1 MKGLELK
8 SINSESNKQLINKNI
23 YNKLLEVRMDEILNM
38 SKEIDYGNLVYNFK
52 GSTPSINFTIF
63 GGQYLYQSKEI
74 TKNVCNN
81 IIKSL

>member
-1 MKGLELK
+1 
-8 SINSESNKQLINKNI
+8 
-23 YNKLLEVRMDEILNM
+23 MDEILNM

-52 GSTPSINFTIF
+52 GSTPSINFIIF

-81 IIKSL
+81 IIK